1 MTHTTKPSIIEP
13 LAIDNDLA
21 AQIIN
26 IQPGSLEKD
35 RKNGHLGIPF
45 IKAGRRVIY
54 RLSDL
59 RAWLEEN
66 KQIPPSRGG
75 ANDQS

>member
-1 MTHTTKPSIIEP
+1 MTHTNRPSIIEP
-13 LAIDNDLA
+13 LAIDNDSA

-26 IQPGSLEKD
+26 IQPASLEKD
-35 RKNGHLGIPF
+35 RRNGHLGIPF

-59 RAWLEEN
+59 QAWLEEN
-66 KQIPPSRGG
+66 KQIPPSNRGY
-75 ANDQS
+75 

>member
-13 LAIDNDLA
+13 LAIDNDSA

-45 IKAGRRVIY
+45 VKTGRRVIY

-59 RAWLEEN
+59 RNWLEEN
-66 KQIPPSRGG
+66 KQIPSSKGG
-75 ANDQS
+75 ADDRS

>member
-26 IQPGSLEKD
+26 VQPGSLEKD

-45 IKAGRRVIY
+45 VKAGRRVIY

-66 KQIPPSRGG
+66 KQTPPSKGG
-75 ANDQS
+75 ENVQS